1 MNDSFAVALMLA
13 LSLHAAILLVLSF
26 AFDINPLQ
34 KAVETLDVVLVNWRS
49 EKAPEEADYLAQASQ
64 IGGGESNEASKPSQN
79 FSSAIPTAGEGD
91 MPEQLESQLP
101 SETLESMPEV
111 ISANPDS
118 RPVQQVTRVEQEE
131 KDLPSAAELMQQSRQ
146 IADLRPNMQRNE
158 DWKSRLPRRK
168 FISANTREYEFASYM
183 QAWVAKVERVGNINY
198 PIEVRRRK
206 LVGNLLMTVGISRDG
221 SVENIEIMRS
231 SGLKELDDA
240 AVRIVRL
247 AGPYSPLPDN
257 ISSKVDV
264 LHITRTW
271 KFSSGYRLE

>member
-131 KDLPSAAELMQQSRQ
+131 KDLPSAAE
-146 IADLRPNMQRNE
+146 
-158 DWKSRLPRRK
+158 
-168 FISANTREYEFASYM
+168 
-183 QAWVAKVERVGNINY
+183 
-198 PIEVRRRK
+198 
-206 LVGNLLMTVGISRDG
+206 
-221 SVENIEIMRS
+221 
-231 SGLKELDDA
+231 
-240 AVRIVRL
+240 
-247 AGPYSPLPDN
+247 
-257 ISSKVDV
+257 
-264 LHITRTW
+264 
-271 KFSSGYRLE
+271 